1 MIEKLEAEAS
11 ADSTK
16 KAYCDKELAE
26 SNAKKAD
33 KSDEIAALST
43 KLEQMSAKSAQ
54 LKEEVAELENELS
67 KLSKS
72 QADMDKM
79 RSEEKESYG
88 ANKAELEKGIAGLQA
103 ALKVL
108 SEYYAKDGGHEQAT
122 GSAGGIISLLEVC
135 ESDFTKNLA
144 EITA

>member
-1 MIEKLEAEAS
+1 MSSLIRLGAGGSSADPFGKIKGLISGMIEKLEAEAS

-54 LKEEVAELENELS
+54 LKEEVAGLESELS

-72 QADMDKM
+72 QANM
-79 RSEEKESYG
+79 
-88 ANKAELEKGIAGLQA
+88 
-103 ALKVL
+103 
-108 SEYYAKDGGHEQAT
+108 
-122 GSAGGIISLLEVC
+122 
-135 ESDFTKNLA
+135 
-144 EITA
+144 